1 MYKMTLEH
9 AKEVLKEM
17 YESRKNLQNEG
28 YFPWDRGYR
37 EGYTDG
43 IRYAC
48 ELLGRVKDGE

>member
-1 MYKMTLEH
+1 MYRITLEH
-9 AKEVLKEM
+9 AKEILKEN
-17 YESRKNLQNEG
+17 YEDRRTCNEG

-37 EGYTDG
+37 EGYADG

>member
-17 YESRKNLQNEG
+17 YESRKGLQNEG

-48 ELLGRVKDGE
+48 ELLGRVKSGE

>member
-9 AKEVLKEM
+9 AKEILKET
-17 YESRKNLQNEG
+17 YEGRKGLQNEG
-28 YFPWDRGYR
+28 RFPWDRGYR

-48 ELLGRVKDGE
+48 ELLERVKNDI

>member
-17 YESRKNLQNEG
+17 YESRKGLQNEG
-28 YFPWDRGYR
+28 RFPWDRGYR

-48 ELLGRVKDGE
+48 ELLGRVKSGE